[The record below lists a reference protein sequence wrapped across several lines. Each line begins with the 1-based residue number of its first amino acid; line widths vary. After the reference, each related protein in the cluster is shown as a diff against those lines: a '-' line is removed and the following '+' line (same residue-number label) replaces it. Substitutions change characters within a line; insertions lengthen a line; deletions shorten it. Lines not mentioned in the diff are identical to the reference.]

1 MKTYKKIVLTSLF
14 MLPMMAQAS
23 GIGIYV
29 PMAVST
35 SSSTEENDI
44 TYTEDIEYNPGIGFG
59 VAYDTNVGMDEM
71 FAYRLGLE
79 YMKIGIDTINGSSYS
94 GDDYTRFNMVNT
106 FEFGLVTSKNIRF
119 WIGPRINI
127 AYQGL
132 TQTSGTQT
140 YDETKTEFGIA
151 PALGTSFNLGST
163 ISLGFDVDYRYAG
176 LVSSWNYKDSFDN
189 SSNDGTNSGSAK
201 GLTARF
207 YLMFRFGEGGSVA
220 SSPSDNST
228 TEDNFTPSSNDL
240 ENDDIIDESL

>member
-1 MKTYKKIVLTSLF
+1 MKIYKKIALASLF

-29 PMAVST
+29 PMAVTT
-35 SSSTEENDI
+35 SSSTKEDKI
-44 TYTEDIEYNPGIGFG
+44 DYTEDIEYKSGVGFG

-79 YMKIGIDTINGSSYS
+79 YMKIGIDNINGNSYS
-94 GDDYTRFNMVNT
+94 GEDYTRLNMVNT

-127 AYQGL
+127 AYQGI

-163 ISLGFDVDYRYAG
+163 ISLGLDVDYRYAG
-176 LVSSWNYKDSFDN
+176 LISSWNYKDSFDN
-189 SSNDGTNSGSAK
+189 SSSDGTNSGSAK

-220 SSPSDNST
+220 SAPT
-228 TEDNFTPSSNDL
+228 TDDTTPSSDYPESDNV
-240 ENDDIIDESL
+240 IDESL